1 LAIAERRIYS
11 GRFACLAFRNNTI
24 ALST

>member
-11 GRFACLAFRNNTI
+11 GCIACIAFRNITL